1 MRIKVID
8 FLYCNHLLLLSF
20 EALDSI
26 LYIIV
31 YPDYALRSISI
42 CGYSDYSCLWAIFTF
57 SIDLNL
63 NFTFFVMFV

>member
-1 MRIKVID
+1 MCIKVID

-42 CGYSDYSCLWAIFTF
+42 FKLHIYSNLIFRF
-57 SIDLNL
+57 YMPIIDDS
-63 NFTFFVMFV
+63 FFQEP

>member
-8 FLYCNHLLLLSF
+8 FLYCNHLF

-42 CGYSDYSCLWAIFTF
+42 FKLHIYSNLIFRF
-57 SIDLNL
+57 YMPIIDDS
-63 NFTFFVMFV
+63 FFQEP